1 MGSFL
6 SSFRFV
12 YILVAVNYVSKWI
25 KPNPCQHNDNKTM
38 ICFLK
43 QSLLRRFRIH
53 RAVVIDEGK
62 YFCNKSFESLTKK
75 YRITHKAFTLYHLQT
90 NGQIELAT
98 RKIKQILKRW
108 LTQTTKNG
116 FFELLMHYGLTVLH
130 LKHL

>member
-1 MGSFL
+1 M
-6 SSFRFV
+6 
-12 YILVAVNYVSKWI
+12 
-25 KPNPCQHNDNKTM
+25 
-38 ICFLK
+38 
-43 QSLLRRFRIH
+43 RRFRIP
-53 RAVVIDEGK
+53 RAIVIDEGK

-75 YRITHKAFTLYHLQT
+75 YRITHKAVTLYHLQT

-116 FFELLMHYGLTVLH
+116 FFELLMHYGLIVLH